1 MSFDLKLE
9 NGNLKIGSDGKL
21 ETVSNTDK
29 LIQDVLKMVLT
40 PVGANKMHIWY
51 GSNFGK
57 TIIGT
62 PLDLKFSKELAVSQ
76 LVSSLETLKILQQSQ
91 AEFQNV
97 SASEAIM
104 RVIGVRINQDKLEP
118 RFIRVFL
125 SVLNRA
131 AVRASINFDVN
142 LA

>member
-9 NGNLKIGSDGKL
+9 NGNLKIKNGDL

-40 PVGANKMHIWY
+40 PVGANKMQIWY

-62 PLDLKFSKELAVSQ
+62 PLDPDFSKELAVSQ
-76 LVSSLETLKILQQSQ
+76 LVSALETLKTLQENQAVYQS
-91 AEFQNV
+91 V
-97 SASEAIM
+97 SASESISQ
-104 RVIGVRINQDKLEP
+104 VLGVRVDQDDNEP

-125 SVLNRA
+125 SVLNKAAARA
-131 AVRASINFDVN
+131 TINFDVN